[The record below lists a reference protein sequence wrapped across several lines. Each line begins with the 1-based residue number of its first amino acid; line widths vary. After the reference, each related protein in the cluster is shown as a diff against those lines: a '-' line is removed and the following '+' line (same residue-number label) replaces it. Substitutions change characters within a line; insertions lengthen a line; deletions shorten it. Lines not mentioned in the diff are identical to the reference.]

1 MQNKYKHL
9 LEKLQ
14 NADFFTFKFLES
26 EVGESYAK
34 LLVHNLER
42 SGKIV
47 KLAKGIYTFKKSPY
61 MLVKALPKS
70 YIGLGSAAFLHNVW
84 EQATKITILSPYVSS
99 RIKFGEREVAGFK
112 VVLRKISEKMFFGY
126 ELKFLEE
133 VNGWIRVS
141 DIEKTLIDLIYLK
154 YPFKDEILPKLLE
167 VSDVKKI
174 KKYLLLMK
182 KRNVKG
188 WRKVMEEVDLILKNL
203 GET

>member
-70 YIGLGSAAFLHNVW
+70 YIGLGSAAFY
-84 EQATKITILSPYVSS
+84 IMFGS
-99 RIKFGEREVAGFK
+99 RLQK
-112 VVLRKISEKMFFGY
+112 LQS
-126 ELKFLEE
+126 FLP
-133 VNGWIRVS
+133 
-141 DIEKTLIDLIYLK
+141 T
-154 YPFKDEILPKLLE
+154 
-167 VSDVKKI
+167 
-174 KKYLLLMK
+174 YLL
-182 KRNVKG
+182 G
-188 WRKVMEEVDLILKNL
+188 
-203 GET
+203 